1 MRKNTI
7 DIPQEEMDRFH
18 KVMDAERTE
27 QDARLE
33 KLIESEKANIPS
45 NEAIIKMIPS
55 KAVREYL
62 QKIGH
67 QFSER
72 DRYLLWLYLDPKKED
87 ESEELW
93 EKGRYV
99 SVPHPFRRGD
109 IVVCY
114 ASCPA
119 FTNSGEHKG
128 KYEIGIMQSF
138 ADADAWT
145 EWDNAVKTRL
155 KSVTDFSDVSTTVE
169 FLYPDG
175 SFSHEHPNPMELE
188 FARDVEGALLEDT
201 PKTDYLEVASDLMKG
216 DGSIELFQ
224 MYRDDYLE
232 SAQHLN
238 ELLESIRYELHEY
251 VWENFN
257 SYRKLYIP
265 DDSLPIK
272 KLTKEQKDEA
282 YNYVWRMEHN
292 VKTIEDNMKD
302 LAIPT
307 ATLKTAFKK
316 GLPHKRDEEIESEK
330 TYLKETGSIIS
341 DIYEDYK
348 LAQTQVKLF
357 TEMQNAPRKQFYQV
371 RLLKA
376 IGKAEKMLNGL
387 IEITGV
393 KGQTLSDEDVTKT
406 DMGIT
411 ISKEFLSE
419 NEFLF
424 TNVAEH

>member
-18 KVMDAERTE
+18 KAMDAERTE

-114 ASCPA
+114 DSYPA

-145 EWDNAVKTRL
+145 EWDNVVKTRL

-188 FARDVEGALLEDT
+188 FARDVEGALPEDT

-238 ELLESIRYELHEY
+238 ELLESIRHELHEY

-265 DDSLPIK
+265 DDSLPIQ

-393 KGQTLSDEDVTKT
+393 KSQTLSDENV
-406 DMGIT
+406 
-411 ISKEFLSE
+411 LSTG
-419 NEFLF
+419 NQIIDKHIKAFKNLSGGKK
-424 TNVAEH
+424 

>member
-1 MRKNTI
+1 MKKNTI
-7 DIPQEEMDRFH
+7 DIPQKEMDRFH
-18 KVMDAERTE
+18 KAMDAERSE

-45 NEAIIKMIPS
+45 NEEIIKMIPS

-119 FTNSGEHKG
+119 FTNSGDHKG

-145 EWDNAVKTRL
+145 EWDNVVKTRL

-188 FARDVEGALLEDT
+188 FARDVEGALPEDT
-201 PKTDYLEVASDLMKG
+201 PKTDFLEVASDLMKG

-238 ELLESIRYELHEY
+238 ELLESIRHELHEY

-265 DDSLPIK
+265 DDSLPIQ

-292 VKTIEDNMKD
+292 VKIIENNMKD

-341 DIYEDYK
+341 DIYEGYK

-393 KGQTLSDEDVTKT
+393 KGQTLSDEDV
-406 DMGIT
+406 
-411 ISKEFLSE
+411 LSTGNQIIDKHIE
-419 NEFLF
+419 AFKNL
-424 TNVAEH
+424 ADGKK

>member
-1 MRKNTI
+1 MRKNTF

-18 KVMDAERTE
+18 KAMDAERTE

-128 KYEIGIMQSF
+128 KYEIGIMRSF
-138 ADADAWT
+138 SDDEDWT
-145 EWDNAVKTRL
+145 DWDNDVKTRL

-232 SAQHLN
+232 STQHLN
-238 ELLESIRYELHEY
+238 ELLESIRHELHEY

-282 YNYVWRMEHN
+282 CNYVWRMEHN

-357 TEMQNAPRKQFYQV
+357 TEMQNALRKQFYQV

-376 IGKAEKMLNGL
+376 IGKMKKELKGVV
-387 IEITGV
+387 EIGE
-393 KGQTLSDEDVTKT
+393 LE
-406 DMGIT
+406 
-411 ISKEFLSE
+411 
-419 NEFLF
+419 
-424 TNVAEH
+424 

>member
-1 MRKNTI
+1 MRKNTFN
-7 DIPQEEMDRFH
+7 IPQEEMDRFH
-18 KVMDAERTE
+18 KAMDAERTE

-114 ASCPA
+114 DSCPA

-138 ADADAWT
+138 AGADAWT
-145 EWDNAVKTRL
+145 EWDNVVKTRL

-188 FARDVEGALLEDT
+188 FARDVEGALPEDT
-201 PKTDYLEVASDLMKG
+201 PKTYYLEVASDLMKG

-238 ELLESIRYELHEY
+238 ELLESIRHELHEY

-265 DDSLPIK
+265 DDSLPIQ

-393 KGQTLSDEDVTKT
+393 KGQTLSDEDV
-406 DMGIT
+406 
-411 ISKEFLSE
+411 LSTGNQIIDKHIE
-419 NEFLF
+419 AFKNLADGEK
-424 TNVAEH
+424 

>member
-1 MRKNTI
+1 MRKNTFN
-7 DIPQEEMDRFH
+7 IPQEEMDRFH
-18 KVMDAERTE
+18 KAMDAERTE

-45 NEAIIKMIPS
+45 NEEIIKMIPS

-114 ASCPA
+114 AYCPA

-188 FARDVEGALLEDT
+188 FACDVEGALPEDT

-238 ELLESIRYELHEY
+238 ELLESIRHELHEY

-265 DDSLPIK
+265 DDSLPIQ

-393 KGQTLSDEDVTKT
+393 KGQTLSDEDV
-406 DMGIT
+406 
-411 ISKEFLSE
+411 LSTGNHIIDKHIE
-419 NEFLF
+419 AFKNLADGEK
-424 TNVAEH
+424 

>member
-7 DIPQEEMDRFH
+7 DISQEEMDRFH
-18 KVMDAERTE
+18 KAMDAERTE

-45 NEAIIKMIPS
+45 TEEIIKMIPS

-114 ASCPA
+114 DSYPA
-119 FTNSGEHKG
+119 FSNSGEHKG
-128 KYEIGIMQSF
+128 KYEIGIMRSF
-138 ADADAWT
+138 SDDEDWT
-145 EWDNAVKTRL
+145 EWDNDVKTRL

-175 SFSHEHPNPMELE
+175 SFGHKHPNPMELE
-188 FARDVEGALLEDT
+188 FACDVEGALPEDS

-238 ELLESIRYELHEY
+238 ELLESIRHELHEY

-265 DDSLPIK
+265 DDSLPIQ

-348 LAQTQVKLF
+348 LAQTQIKLF

-393 KGQTLSDEDVTKT
+393 KGQTLSDEDVFST
-406 DMGIT
+406 
-411 ISKEFLSE
+411 E
-419 NEFLF
+419 NHIIDKHIEAFKNL
-424 TNVAEH
+424 ADGEK

>member
-1 MRKNTI
+1 MRKNTFN
-7 DIPQEEMDRFH
+7 IPQEEMDRFH
-18 KVMDAERTE
+18 KAMDAERTE

-145 EWDNAVKTRL
+145 EWDNVVKTRL

-188 FARDVEGALLEDT
+188 FARDVEGALPEDT

-238 ELLESIRYELHEY
+238 ELLESIRHELHEY

-265 DDSLPIK
+265 DDSLPIQ

-393 KGQTLSDEDVTKT
+393 KGQTLSDEDVFSTGNQIIDKNIKAFKNLA
-406 DMGIT
+406 DGE
-411 ISKEFLSE
+411 K
-419 NEFLF
+419 
-424 TNVAEH
+424 

>member
-1 MRKNTI
+1 MKKNTI

-18 KVMDAERTE
+18 KAMDAERTE

-114 ASCPA
+114 DSCPA

-145 EWDNAVKTRL
+145 EWDNVVKTRL

-188 FARDVEGALLEDT
+188 FARDVEGALPEDT

-238 ELLESIRYELHEY
+238 ELLESIRHELHEY

-265 DDSLPIK
+265 DDSLPIQ

-292 VKTIEDNMKD
+292 VKTIENHMKD

-348 LAQTQVKLF
+348 LAQTQIKLV

-393 KGQTLSDEDVTKT
+393 KGQTLSDEDV
-406 DMGIT
+406 
-411 ISKEFLSE
+411 LSTGNHIIDKHIE
-419 NEFLF
+419 AFKNL
-424 TNVAEH
+424 ADGKK

>member
-1 MRKNTI
+1 MRKNTF

-18 KVMDAERTE
+18 KAMDAERTE

-45 NEAIIKMIPS
+45 NEEIIKMIPS

-114 ASCPA
+114 DSCPA

-128 KYEIGIMQSF
+128 KYEIGIMRSF
-138 ADADAWT
+138 SDDEDWT
-145 EWDNAVKTRL
+145 EWDNDVKTRL

-188 FARDVEGALLEDT
+188 FARDVEGALPEDT

-224 MYRDDYLE
+224 MYRNDYLE

-238 ELLESIRYELHEY
+238 ELLESIRHELHEY

-265 DDSLPIK
+265 DDSLPIQ

-282 YNYVWRMEHN
+282 CNYVWRMEHN

-393 KGQTLSDEDVTKT
+393 KGQTLSDEDV
-406 DMGIT
+406 
-411 ISKEFLSE
+411 LSTG
-419 NEFLF
+419 NQIIDKHIKAFKNLSGGKK
-424 TNVAEH
+424 

>member
-1 MRKNTI
+1 MRKNTFN
-7 DIPQEEMDRFH
+7 IPQEEMDRFH
-18 KVMDAERTE
+18 KAMDAERTE

-114 ASCPA
+114 ASCLA

-128 KYEIGIMQSF
+128 KYEIGIMRSF
-138 ADADAWT
+138 SDDEDWT
-145 EWDNAVKTRL
+145 EWDNDVKTRL

-175 SFSHEHPNPMELE
+175 SFNHEHPNPMELE
-188 FARDVEGALLEDT
+188 FARDVEGALPEDT

-238 ELLESIRYELHEY
+238 ELLESIRHELHEY

-265 DDSLPIK
+265 DDSLPIQ

-282 YNYVWRMEHN
+282 YNYVWRMEYN
-292 VKTIEDNMKD
+292 VKTVENNMKD

-330 TYLKETGSIIS
+330 TYLKETSSIIS

-393 KGQTLSDEDVTKT
+393 KGQTLSDEDV
-406 DMGIT
+406 
-411 ISKEFLSE
+411 LSTGNQIIDKHIE
-419 NEFLF
+419 AFKNLSGGKK
-424 TNVAEH
+424 

>member
-1 MRKNTI
+1 
-7 DIPQEEMDRFH
+7 
-18 KVMDAERTE
+18 
-27 QDARLE
+27 
-33 KLIESEKANIPS
+33 
-45 NEAIIKMIPS
+45 
-55 KAVREYL
+55 
-62 QKIGH
+62 
-67 QFSER
+67 
-72 DRYLLWLYLDPKKED
+72 
-87 ESEELW
+87 
-93 EKGRYV
+93 
-99 SVPHPFRRGD
+99 
-109 IVVCY
+109 
-114 ASCPA
+114 
-119 FTNSGEHKG
+119 
-128 KYEIGIMQSF
+128 
-138 ADADAWT
+138 
-145 EWDNAVKTRL
+145 
-155 KSVTDFSDVSTTVE
+155 
-169 FLYPDG
+169 
-175 SFSHEHPNPMELE
+175 
-188 FARDVEGALLEDT
+188 
-201 PKTDYLEVASDLMKG
+201 
-216 DGSIELFQ
+216 

-265 DDSLPIK
+265 DDSLPIQ

-316 GLPHKRDEEIESEK
+316 ELPHKRDEEIESEK

-348 LAQTQVKLF
+348 LAQTQIKLF

-393 KGQTLSDEDVTKT
+393 KGQTLSDEDV
-406 DMGIT
+406 
-411 ISKEFLSE
+411 LSTGNQIIDKHIE
-419 NEFLF
+419 AFKNLSGGKK
-424 TNVAEH
+424 

>member
-1 MRKNTI
+1 MRKNTF

-18 KVMDAERTE
+18 KAMDAERTE

-114 ASCPA
+114 DSYPA
-119 FTNSGEHKG
+119 FTNSVERKGE
-128 KYEIGIMQSF
+128 YEIGIMRSF
-138 ADADAWT
+138 SDDEDWT
-145 EWDNAVKTRL
+145 DWDNDVKTRL

-175 SFSHEHPNPMELE
+175 SFSHKHPNPMELE
-188 FARDVEGALLEDT
+188 FARDVEGALPEDT

-232 SAQHLN
+232 SEQHLN
-238 ELLESIRYELHEY
+238 ELLESIRHELHEY

-265 DDSLPIK
+265 DDSLPIQ

-282 YNYVWRMEHN
+282 YNYVWRMGHN

-393 KGQTLSDEDVTKT
+393 KGQTLSDEDVFSTGNQIIDKHIEAFKNLA
-406 DMGIT
+406 DGE
-411 ISKEFLSE
+411 K
-419 NEFLF
+419 
-424 TNVAEH
+424 

>member
-1 MRKNTI
+1 MRKNTF

-18 KVMDAERTE
+18 KAMNAERTE

-45 NEAIIKMIPS
+45 NDEIIKMIPS

-128 KYEIGIMQSF
+128 EYEIGIMRSF
-138 ADADAWT
+138 SDDEDWT
-145 EWDNAVKTRL
+145 DWDNDVKTRL

-175 SFSHEHPNPMELE
+175 SFSHKHPNPMELE
-188 FARDVEGALLEDT
+188 FARDVEGALPEDT

-216 DGSIELFQ
+216 DGSIELLQ
-224 MYRDDYLE
+224 MYCEKY
-232 SAQHLN
+232 
-238 ELLESIRYELHEY
+238 
-251 VWENFN
+251 
-257 SYRKLYIP
+257 
-265 DDSLPIK
+265 
-272 KLTKEQKDEA
+272 
-282 YNYVWRMEHN
+282 
-292 VKTIEDNMKD
+292 
-302 LAIPT
+302 
-307 ATLKTAFKK
+307 
-316 GLPHKRDEEIESEK
+316 IESE
-330 TYLKETGSIIS
+330 
-341 DIYEDYK
+341 D
-348 LAQTQVKLF
+348 
-357 TEMQNAPRKQFYQV
+357 
-371 RLLKA
+371 
-376 IGKAEKMLNGL
+376 
-387 IEITGV
+387 
-393 KGQTLSDEDVTKT
+393 TLSNEDV
-406 DMGIT
+406 
-411 ISKEFLSE
+411 LSIGNQIIDKYIE
-419 NEFLF
+419 AFKNLADGEK
-424 TNVAEH
+424 

>member
-18 KVMDAERTE
+18 KAMDAERTE

-45 NEAIIKMIPS
+45 NEEIIKMIPS

-72 DRYLLWLYLDPKKED
+72 DRYLLWLYLDPKKEG
-87 ESEELW
+87 EREELW

-114 ASCPA
+114 DSCPA

-188 FARDVEGALLEDT
+188 FARDVEGALPEDS
-201 PKTDYLEVASDLMKG
+201 PKTDYLEVASDLIKG

-257 SYRKLYIP
+257 FYRKLYIP
-265 DDSLPIK
+265 DDSLPIQ

-292 VKTIEDNMKD
+292 VKTIENHMKD

-330 TYLKETGSIIS
+330 TYLRETGSIIF

-393 KGQTLSDEDVTKT
+393 KGQTLSDEDVFSTGNQIIDKHIEAFKNLA
-406 DMGIT
+406 DGE
-411 ISKEFLSE
+411 K
-419 NEFLF
+419 
-424 TNVAEH
+424 

>member
-18 KVMDAERTE
+18 KAMDAERTE

-45 NEAIIKMIPS
+45 NEEIIKMIPS

-128 KYEIGIMQSF
+128 KYEIGIMRSF
-138 ADADAWT
+138 SDDEDWT
-145 EWDNAVKTRL
+145 DWDNDVKTRL

-175 SFSHEHPNPMELE
+175 SFSHKHPNPMELE
-188 FARDVEGALLEDT
+188 FARDVEGALPEDT

-265 DDSLPIK
+265 DDSLPIQ

-282 YNYVWRMEHN
+282 YNYVWRMEYN

-357 TEMQNAPRKQFYQV
+357 TEMQNVPRKQFYQV

-376 IGKAEKMLNGL
+376 IEKAEKMLNGL

-393 KGQTLSDEDVTKT
+393 KGQTLSDEDVFSTGNQIIDKH
-406 DMGIT
+406 I
-411 ISKEFLSE
+411 KAFKNLSDGE
-419 NEFLF
+419 K
-424 TNVAEH
+424 

>member
-1 MRKNTI
+1 MRKNTF

-18 KVMDAERTE
+18 KAMDAERTE

-45 NEAIIKMIPS
+45 NEEIIKMIPS

-114 ASCPA
+114 AYCPA

-128 KYEIGIMQSF
+128 KYEIGIMRSF
-138 ADADAWT
+138 SDDEDWT
-145 EWDNAVKTRL
+145 EWDNDVKTRL

-188 FARDVEGALLEDT
+188 FARDVEGALPEDT

-224 MYRDDYLE
+224 MYRNDYLE

-238 ELLESIRYELHEY
+238 ELLESIRHELHEY

-265 DDSLPIK
+265 DDSLPIQ

-282 YNYVWRMEHN
+282 CNYVWRMEHN

-393 KGQTLSDEDVTKT
+393 KGQTLSDEDV
-406 DMGIT
+406 
-411 ISKEFLSE
+411 LSTG
-419 NEFLF
+419 NQIIDKHIKAFKNLSGGKK
-424 TNVAEH
+424 

>member
-1 MRKNTI
+1 MKKNTF

-18 KVMDAERTE
+18 KAMDAERTE

-55 KAVREYL
+55 KNVREYL

-114 ASCPA
+114 DSYPA

-128 KYEIGIMQSF
+128 KYKIGIMRNFSDDEDW
-138 ADADAWT
+138 AD
-145 EWDNAVKTRL
+145 WDNDVKTRL

-175 SFSHEHPNPMELE
+175 SFSHKHPNPMELE
-188 FARDVEGALLEDT
+188 FARDVEGALPEDT

-224 MYRDDYLE
+224 MYCDDYLE

-238 ELLESIRYELHEY
+238 ELLESIRHELHEY

-265 DDSLPIK
+265 DDSLPIQ
-272 KLTKEQKDEA
+272 KLTKEQKDKA
-282 YNYVWRMEHN
+282 YNYIWRMEHN

-316 GLPHKRDEEIESEK
+316 GLPHKRDEEIESKK

-393 KGQTLSDEDVTKT
+393 KGQTLSDEDV
-406 DMGIT
+406 
-411 ISKEFLSE
+411 LSTGNQIIDKHIE
-419 NEFLF
+419 AFKNLADGEQ
-424 TNVAEH
+424 

>member
-1 MRKNTI
+1 MRKNTF

-18 KVMDAERTE
+18 KAMDAERSE

-72 DRYLLWLYLDPKKED
+72 DRYLLWLYLDPKKEG
-87 ESEELW
+87 EREELW

-114 ASCPA
+114 DSCPA

-188 FARDVEGALLEDT
+188 FARDVEGALPEDT

-238 ELLESIRYELHEY
+238 ELLESIRHELHEY

-265 DDSLPIK
+265 DDSLPIQ

-387 IEITGV
+387 I
-393 KGQTLSDEDVTKT
+393 
-406 DMGIT
+406 
-411 ISKEFLSE
+411 
-419 NEFLF
+419 
-424 TNVAEH
+424 

>member
-1 MRKNTI
+1 MRKNTF

-18 KVMDAERTE
+18 KAMDAERTE

-114 ASCPA
+114 DSCPA
-119 FTNSGEHKG
+119 FTNSGEHKD

-145 EWDNAVKTRL
+145 EWDNGVKTRL

-188 FARDVEGALLEDT
+188 FARDVEGALPEDT

-238 ELLESIRYELHEY
+238 ELLESIRHELHEY

-265 DDSLPIK
+265 DDSLPIQ

-348 LAQTQVKLF
+348 LAQTQIKLF

-393 KGQTLSDEDVTKT
+393 KGQTLSDEDV
-406 DMGIT
+406 
-411 ISKEFLSE
+411 LSTGNQIIDKHIE
-419 NEFLF
+419 AFKNLSGGKK
-424 TNVAEH
+424 

>member
-1 MRKNTI
+1 
-7 DIPQEEMDRFH
+7 MDRFH
-18 KVMDAERTE
+18 KAMDAERTE

-114 ASCPA
+114 DSCPA

-145 EWDNAVKTRL
+145 EWDNVVKTRL

-175 SFSHEHPNPMELE
+175 SFSHKHPNPMELE
-188 FARDVEGALLEDT
+188 FARDVEGALPEDT

-238 ELLESIRYELHEY
+238 ELLESIRHELHEY

-265 DDSLPIK
+265 DDSLPIQ

-393 KGQTLSDEDVTKT
+393 KGQTLSDEDV
-406 DMGIT
+406 
-411 ISKEFLSE
+411 LSTGNHIIDKHIE
-419 NEFLF
+419 AFKNLSDGEK
-424 TNVAEH
+424 

>member
-1 MRKNTI
+1 MRKNTF

-18 KVMDAERTE
+18 KAMDAERTE

-45 NEAIIKMIPS
+45 NEEIIKMIPS

-119 FTNSGEHKG
+119 ITNSGEHKG

-188 FARDVEGALLEDT
+188 FARDVEGALPEDT

-238 ELLESIRYELHEY
+238 ELLESIRHELHEY

-265 DDSLPIK
+265 DDSLPIQ

-393 KGQTLSDEDVTKT
+393 KGQTLSDEDVFSTGNHIIDKHIEAFKNLA
-406 DMGIT
+406 DGE
-411 ISKEFLSE
+411 K
-419 NEFLF
+419 
-424 TNVAEH
+424 

>member
-1 MRKNTI
+1 MKKNTFN
-7 DIPQEEMDRFH
+7 IPQEEMDRFH
-18 KVMDAERTE
+18 KAMDAERIE

-45 NEAIIKMIPS
+45 NEEIIKMIPS

-114 ASCPA
+114 DSCPA

-128 KYEIGIMQSF
+128 KYEIGIMRSF
-138 ADADAWT
+138 SDDEDWA

-188 FARDVEGALLEDT
+188 FARDVEGALPEDT

-224 MYRDDYLE
+224 MYRNDYLE

-238 ELLESIRYELHEY
+238 ELLESIRHELHEY

-265 DDSLPIK
+265 DDSLPIQ
-272 KLTKEQKDEA
+272 KLTKEQKDKA
-282 YNYVWRMEHN
+282 CNYFWRMEHN

-330 TYLKETGSIIS
+330 TYLKETSSIIS

-393 KGQTLSDEDVTKT
+393 KGQTISDEDV
-406 DMGIT
+406 
-411 ISKEFLSE
+411 LSTGNQIIDKHIE
-419 NEFLF
+419 AFKNLSGGKK
-424 TNVAEH
+424 

>member
-18 KVMDAERTE
+18 KAMDAERTE

-114 ASCPA
+114 DSYPA

-188 FARDVEGALLEDT
+188 FARDVEGALPEDT
-201 PKTDYLEVASDLMKG
+201 PKTDFLEVASDLMKG

-238 ELLESIRYELHEY
+238 ELLESIRHELHEY

-265 DDSLPIK
+265 DDSLPIQ

-292 VKTIEDNMKD
+292 VKTIENNMKD

-330 TYLKETGSIIS
+330 TYLKETSSIIS

-387 IEITGV
+387 IEIIGV
-393 KGQTLSDEDVTKT
+393 KGQTLSDEDVFSTGNQIIDKH
-406 DMGIT
+406 IE
-411 ISKEFLSE
+411 SFKNLSGGKK
-419 NEFLF
+419 
-424 TNVAEH
+424 

>member
-1 MRKNTI
+1 MKKNTF
-7 DIPQEEMDRFH
+7 DIPQKEMDRFH
-18 KVMDAERTE
+18 KAMDAERTE

-55 KAVREYL
+55 KAVCEYL

-114 ASCPA
+114 DSCPA

-188 FARDVEGALLEDT
+188 FARDVEGALPEDT

-238 ELLESIRYELHEY
+238 ELLESIRHELHEY

-265 DDSLPIK
+265 DDSLPIQ

-330 TYLKETGSIIS
+330 TYLKETSSIIF

-393 KGQTLSDEDVTKT
+393 KSQTLSDENV
-406 DMGIT
+406 
-411 ISKEFLSE
+411 LSTG
-419 NEFLF
+419 NQIIDKHIKAF
-424 TNVAEH
+424 TNLSGGEK

>member
-1 MRKNTI
+1 MRKNTF

-18 KVMDAERTE
+18 KAMDAERTE

-145 EWDNAVKTRL
+145 EWDNVVKTRL

-188 FARDVEGALLEDT
+188 FARDVEGALPEDT
-201 PKTDYLEVASDLMKG
+201 PKTDYLEVVSDLMKG

-238 ELLESIRYELHEY
+238 ELLESIRHELHEY

-265 DDSLPIK
+265 DDSLPIQ

-393 KGQTLSDEDVTKT
+393 KGQTLSDEDVFSTGNHIIDKHIEAFKNLA
-406 DMGIT
+406 DGE
-411 ISKEFLSE
+411 K
-419 NEFLF
+419 
-424 TNVAEH
+424 

>member
-1 MRKNTI
+1 MKKNTI

-18 KVMDAERTE
+18 KAMDAERTE

-114 ASCPA
+114 DSYPA

-145 EWDNAVKTRL
+145 EWDNVVKTRL

-188 FARDVEGALLEDT
+188 FARDVEGALPEDT

-238 ELLESIRYELHEY
+238 ELLESIRHELHEY

-265 DDSLPIK
+265 DDSLPIQ

-292 VKTIEDNMKD
+292 VKIIENNMKD

-357 TEMQNAPRKQFYQV
+357 TEMQNVPRKKFYQV

-387 IEITGV
+387 IEIIGV
-393 KGQTLSDEDVTKT
+393 NGQTLSDEDV
-406 DMGIT
+406 
-411 ISKEFLSE
+411 LSTGNQIIDKHIE
-419 NEFLF
+419 AFKNLSGGKK
-424 TNVAEH
+424 

>member
-18 KVMDAERTE
+18 KAMDAERTE

-128 KYEIGIMQSF
+128 KYEIGIMRSF
-138 ADADAWT
+138 SDDEDWT
-145 EWDNAVKTRL
+145 DWDNDVKTRL

-232 SAQHLN
+232 STQHLN
-238 ELLESIRYELHEY
+238 ELLESIRHELHEY

-282 YNYVWRMEHN
+282 CNYVWRMEHN

-357 TEMQNAPRKQFYQV
+357 TEMQNALRKQFYQV

-376 IGKAEKMLNGL
+376 IGKMKKELKGVV
-387 IEITGV
+387 EIGE
-393 KGQTLSDEDVTKT
+393 LE
-406 DMGIT
+406 
-411 ISKEFLSE
+411 
-419 NEFLF
+419 
-424 TNVAEH
+424 

>member
-1 MRKNTI
+1 MRKNTFN
-7 DIPQEEMDRFH
+7 IPQEEMDRFH
-18 KVMDAERTE
+18 KAMDAERTE

-45 NEAIIKMIPS
+45 NEEIIKMIPS

-114 ASCPA
+114 DSCPA
-119 FTNSGEHKG
+119 FINSGEHKG

-175 SFSHEHPNPMELE
+175 SFSHKHPNPMELE
-188 FARDVEGALLEDT
+188 FARDVEGALPEDT

-238 ELLESIRYELHEY
+238 ELLESIRHELHEY

-257 SYRKLYIP
+257 SYSKLYIP
-265 DDSLPIK
+265 DDSLPIQ

-307 ATLKTAFKK
+307 ATLKTALKK

-330 TYLKETGSIIS
+330 TYLKETSSIIF

-393 KGQTLSDEDVTKT
+393 KGQTLSDED
-406 DMGIT
+406 M
-411 ISKEFLSE
+411 LSTGNQIIDKHIE
-419 NEFLF
+419 AFKNLADGEK
-424 TNVAEH
+424 

>member
-18 KVMDAERTE
+18 KAMDAERSE

-45 NEAIIKMIPS
+45 NEEIIKMIPS

-87 ESEELW
+87 ESEEIW

-128 KYEIGIMQSF
+128 KYEIGIMRSF
-138 ADADAWT
+138 SDDEDWT
-145 EWDNAVKTRL
+145 EWDNDVKTRL

-175 SFSHEHPNPMELE
+175 SFSHEHPNPMKLE
-188 FARDVEGALLEDT
+188 FARDVEGALPEDT

-238 ELLESIRYELHEY
+238 ELLESIRHELHEY

-265 DDSLPIK
+265 DDSLPIQ

-348 LAQTQVKLF
+348 LAQTQIKLF

-393 KGQTLSDEDVTKT
+393 KGQTLSDEDVLSTGNQIIDKHIEAFKNLT
-406 DMGIT
+406 DGE
-411 ISKEFLSE
+411 K
-419 NEFLF
+419 
-424 TNVAEH
+424 

>member
-1 MRKNTI
+1 MRKNTF

-18 KVMDAERTE
+18 KAMDAERTE

-114 ASCPA
+114 AYCPA

-128 KYEIGIMQSF
+128 KYEIGIMRSF
-138 ADADAWT
+138 SDDEDWT
-145 EWDNAVKTRL
+145 EWDNDVKTRL

-188 FARDVEGALLEDT
+188 FARDVEGALPEDT

-224 MYRDDYLE
+224 MYRNDYLE

-238 ELLESIRYELHEY
+238 ELLESIRHELHEY

-265 DDSLPIK
+265 DDSLPIQ

-393 KGQTLSDEDVTKT
+393 KGQTLSDEDV
-406 DMGIT
+406 
-411 ISKEFLSE
+411 LSTG
-419 NEFLF
+419 NQIIDKHIKAFKNLSGGKK
-424 TNVAEH
+424 

>member
-1 MRKNTI
+1 MRKNTF

-18 KVMDAERTE
+18 KAMDAERTE

-114 ASCPA
+114 DSCPA

-175 SFSHEHPNPMELE
+175 SFSHKHPNPMELE
-188 FARDVEGALLEDT
+188 FARVVEGALPEDT

-238 ELLESIRYELHEY
+238 ELLESIRHELHEY

-265 DDSLPIK
+265 DDSLPIQ
-272 KLTKEQKDEA
+272 KLTKEQKDKA
-282 YNYVWRMEHN
+282 YNYIWRMEHN

-393 KGQTLSDEDVTKT
+393 KSQTLSDEDVFSTGNQIIDKHIEAFKNLA
-406 DMGIT
+406 DGE
-411 ISKEFLSE
+411 K
-419 NEFLF
+419 
-424 TNVAEH
+424 

>member
-1 MRKNTI
+1 MRKNTF

-18 KVMDAERTE
+18 KAMDAERTE

-45 NEAIIKMIPS
+45 NEEIIKMIPS

-114 ASCPA
+114 DSYPA

-128 KYEIGIMQSF
+128 KYEIGIMRSF
-138 ADADAWT
+138 SDDEDWAD
-145 EWDNAVKTRL
+145 WDNDVKTRL

-169 FLYPDG
+169 FLYSDG

-188 FARDVEGALLEDT
+188 FARDVEGALPEDT

-238 ELLESIRYELHEY
+238 ELLESIRHELHEY

-265 DDSLPIK
+265 DDSLPIQ

-330 TYLKETGSIIS
+330 PYLKETGSIIS

-357 TEMQNAPRKQFYQV
+357 TEMQNA
-371 RLLKA
+371 
-376 IGKAEKMLNGL
+376 
-387 IEITGV
+387 
-393 KGQTLSDEDVTKT
+393 
-406 DMGIT
+406 
-411 ISKEFLSE
+411 
-419 NEFLF
+419 
-424 TNVAEH
+424 

>member
-1 MRKNTI
+1 MRKNTFN
-7 DIPQEEMDRFH
+7 IPQEEMDRFH

-45 NEAIIKMIPS
+45 NEEIIKMIPS

-114 ASCPA
+114 DSCPA

-188 FARDVEGALLEDT
+188 FARDVEGALPEDT

-238 ELLESIRYELHEY
+238 ELLESIRHELHEY

-265 DDSLPIK
+265 DDSLPIQ

-307 ATLKTAFKK
+307 STLKTAFKK

-393 KGQTLSDEDVTKT
+393 KGQTLSDEDV
-406 DMGIT
+406 
-411 ISKEFLSE
+411 LSTGNHIIDKHIE
-419 NEFLF
+419 AFKNLSDGEK
-424 TNVAEH
+424 